1 FENVAERLRVHA
13 LAIVRHNQTCINAR
27 PWPTRVVSTV
37 GHFNGPRL
45 DAEQPSM
52 HHGVARLYH
61 QVRQNLIDLRG
72 VDLDLAKTIVEIQL
86 EPRAADESPEDR
98 LEAPY
103 EGIELYH
110 LQVQVLAPR
119 ERKQLPCQVP
129 GTGGSALNRRGF
141 LDHCRWQVLLEDLL
155 GGRDND

>member
-1 FENVAERLRVHA
+1 
-13 LAIVRHNQTCINAR
+13 
-27 PWPTRVVSTV
+27 
-37 GHFNGPRL
+37 
-45 DAEQPSM
+45 
-52 HHGVARLYH
+52 
-61 QVRQNLIDLRG
+61 VRQNLIDLRG

-155 GGRDND
+155 GGRDNDGKHVVEVMCDATSEPAYGFELFCAPLV